1 MASRHLSRSI
11 AMQILYEWDFRGK
24 ADAALPA
31 ILSRNLQE
39 FGPGLEDLS
48 FVKELVEGSLAKREK
63 IDQII
68 EKVAPEWP
76 IDQIAMVDR
85 NILRVGIYE
94 LLYSDHSAV
103 PPKVAINEAIELAKS
118 FGGETSGKFVNGVL
132 GTIYREM
139 GEPMKEYPS
148 RKEKEAIAE
157 EEKKKEASEEEKLAD
172 EPSGT
177 ADGSSDGGRGVAPA
191 SLEVGEGKEKI
202 KIKAKPKKKTKK
214 K

>member
-24 ADAALPA
+24 DDAALSA
-31 ILSRNLQE
+31 IIARNLLE

-48 FVKELVEGSLAKREK
+48 FAKELVSGALTKREK

-118 FGGETSGKFVNGVL
+118 FGGETSGRFVNGVL

-148 RKEKEAIAE
+148 RKEKEAME
-157 EEKKKEASEEEKLAD
+157 EAEKKTEDEKPLAEKESEKK
-172 EPSGT
+172 S
-177 ADGSSDGGRGVAPA
+177 
-191 SLEVGEGKEKI
+191 
-202 KIKAKPKKKTKK
+202 KPKKTEKK
-214 K
+214 SKVQSSKSK